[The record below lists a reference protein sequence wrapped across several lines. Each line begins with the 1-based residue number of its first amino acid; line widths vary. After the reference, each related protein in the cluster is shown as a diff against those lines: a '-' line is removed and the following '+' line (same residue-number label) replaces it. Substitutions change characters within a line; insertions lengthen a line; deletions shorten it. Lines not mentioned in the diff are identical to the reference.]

1 MRQEKFETVVEA
13 GHMGLVYIQL
23 PFDPSVAWDVRPRH
37 FVQGRV
43 NGSPFE
49 GEVGFRRRKFYML
62 LDEELQR
69 VAKLSPGSAVEVVM
83 EPREPTGEEPTSDAR
98 LAWIRPARGTAPRAR
113 KGPARQVA
121 PSQKKTVGAAT
132 KAKRP
137 AKTSA
142 RKKSPARKRSV
153 KT

>member
-37 FVQGRV
+37 FVQGRL
-43 NGSPFE
+43 NGCPFA

-62 LDEELQR
+62 LDEALQR
-69 VAKLSPGSAVEVVM
+69 VAKVSPGAVVEVVI
-83 EPREPTGEEPTSDAR
+83 EPREPAEAELSSDAR
-98 LAWIRPARGTAPRAR
+98 LAWIRPARGAAPRA
-113 KGPARQVA
+113 
-121 PSQKKTVGAAT
+121 AT
-132 KAKRP
+132 KKKVTRVVTNAKRS
-137 AKTSA
+137 AKTPA